1 MGRFGENATVV
12 VDPLDRRVDPSLDLA
27 EEIHPVRGGA
37 ADMGGGER
45 VPNSRLKGAEHV
57 AGHAAPAVVDLLLGP
72 LRFRTGR
79 LDHAPAG
86 VALGGLWPHLVEAD
100 D

>member
-1 MGRFGENATVV
+1 MAGWPFDKLR
-12 VDPLDRRVDPSLDLA
+12 S
-27 EEIHPVRGGA
+27 
-37 ADMGGGER
+37 
-45 VPNSRLKGAEHV
+45 AEHV
-57 AGHAAPAVVDLLLGP
+57 AGHAAPAVVDPLLGL
-72 LRFRTGR
+72 LRFRTRR